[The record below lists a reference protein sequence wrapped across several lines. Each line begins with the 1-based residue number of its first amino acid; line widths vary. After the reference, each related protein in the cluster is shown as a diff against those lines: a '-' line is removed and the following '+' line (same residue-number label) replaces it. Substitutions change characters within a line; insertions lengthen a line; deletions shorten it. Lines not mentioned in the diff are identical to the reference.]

1 MENWKYSNLRVT
13 LFAEDSFKLKSNSFL
28 KEIFDLDS
36 STYSEK
42 NFGIESESISPW
54 NSNNNILINTNA
66 NRVHIILKPN
76 EEDNLTP
83 VPLIINE
90 EDILSFFNKIR
101 CWLVKQENII
111 RIAFSANSF
120 FETKSSQESYSKL
133 NSLISF
139 CEINSDIM
147 SEFRMQLNLPKN
159 STIIPDLKINRIN
172 TWQCLAVEIGA
183 IFPDTSSQTKLSE
196 HYFLNALTEINS
208 DAKNITK
215 IPGSICSELLTS
227 FIEETKSIINNGI

>member
-1 MENWKYSNLRVT
+1 MENWKYNNLRVT

-28 KEIFDLDS
+28 KEIFDLNS
-36 STYSEK
+36 SSYSEK

-54 NSNNNILINTNA
+54 KSKNNILINTNA

-83 VPLIINE
+83 IPLIANE
-90 EDILSFFNKIR
+90 EDVLSFFNEIR

-120 FETKSSQESYSKL
+120 FETRSIQESYSKL

-139 CEINSDIM
+139 CEINSDTM
-147 SEFRMQLNLPKN
+147 SEFKMQLNLPKN
-159 STIIPDLKINRIN
+159 STIIPGSKINRIT

-183 IFPDTSSQTKLSE
+183 IFPDISSQKKLSE
-196 HYFLNALTEINS
+196 NYFLNALTEINS
-208 DAKNITK
+208 DATKITK
-215 IPGSICSELLTS
+215 IPGESCSELLTS